1 MGEPGSACSEEHNK
15 GIVCKQ
21 QIIQGHWEKKG
32 LSRSF
37 DGKTKLQKVLGI
49 RPSQWGAGLAYM
61 RP

>member
-1 MGEPGSACSEEHNK
+1 MDTPFPKKAVLLQLSTGSIGQE
-15 GIVCKQ
+15 
-21 QIIQGHWEKKG
+21 GHWEKKG